1 MGGLAVI
8 MDWFWMSTWK
18 TVLAFILVLVYARLL
33 GKEQIGQ
40 LTFYDY
46 VTGITFGNIAA
57 VLALSRDDDTLHI
70 VWVLT
75 LFVGIAFSM
84 GYITLLSRPLRKIIE
99 GEPVIVIHNGKIL
112 EKNMRKMR
120 YNIENLTT
128 QLREKG
134 VFNLADVEF
143 AVLETN
149 GALSV
154 QFKSQKRP
162 VTPADLGIPTQ
173 YEGMSSE
180 IIVKG
185 KVIYPNLEQNNLDEQ
200 WLISEL
206 NKRGLNGPSEVFYAS
221 LDNQGELYIDFWDDT
236 LQNPVDI
243 QDHRSKG

>member
-154 QFKSQKRP
+154 QFKSQKR
-162 VTPADLGIPTQ
+162 
-173 YEGMSSE
+173 
-180 IIVKG
+180 
-185 KVIYPNLEQNNLDEQ
+185 
-200 WLISEL
+200 
-206 NKRGLNGPSEVFYAS
+206 R
-221 LDNQGELYIDFWDDT
+221 
-236 LQNPVDI
+236 NP
-243 QDHRSKG
+243 G